1 MPGEDHFTAPGNF
14 LDQWI
19 LFTLV
24 RQFSTKNFN
33 FYIFTFYPSVIKF
46 YPTGVH
52 FWTTRFLVLLKNFL
66 DFLLL
71 CFLGVAL
78 LKIVYKKSRAT
89 HCNCYGV
96 YFLPF
101 PFSRMIRSCKS
112 RATEQS
118 NALYPYISL
127 NDIVWCC
134 SAVVKSII
142 IYIFLIQWRCL
153 FFIKNI
159 CYNVF
164 LIRAEQQK
172 RVTTRFS
179 ILSAVALRRA
189 THKYLCV
196 LIQKSRATM
205 Y

>member
-1 MPGEDHFTAPGNF
+1 MIIIMILLLDYKKSEQPDGMPGGSFHTP
-14 LDQWI
+14 
-19 LFTLV
+19 
-24 RQFSTKNFN
+24 RQFFISVNSVHFGSTVFDKILQKFKNRMLA
-33 FYIFTFYPSVIKF
+33 FYPSVIKF

-118 NALYPYISL
+118 NALNPYIYL
-127 NDIVWCC
+127 NDIV
-134 SAVVKSII
+134 
-142 IYIFLIQWRCL
+142 
-153 FFIKNI
+153 
-159 CYNVF
+159 
-164 LIRAEQQK
+164 
-172 RVTTRFS
+172 
-179 ILSAVALRRA
+179 
-189 THKYLCV
+189 
-196 LIQKSRATM
+196 
-205 Y
+205 

>member
-1 MPGEDHFTAPGNF
+1 MIIIMILLLDYKKVNNRTTYQGIISQPLVIFISVNSVHFRHG
-14 LDQWI
+14 
-19 LFTLV
+19 
-24 RQFSTKNFN
+24 STKNFN

-89 HCNCYGV
+89 HCKCYRV
-96 YFLPF
+96 YILPF

-127 NDIVWCC
+127 NDIV
-134 SAVVKSII
+134 
-142 IYIFLIQWRCL
+142 
-153 FFIKNI
+153 
-159 CYNVF
+159 
-164 LIRAEQQK
+164 
-172 RVTTRFS
+172 
-179 ILSAVALRRA
+179 
-189 THKYLCV
+189 
-196 LIQKSRATM
+196 
-205 Y
+205 